1 LTIYCLSIKGF
12 HLTEKSSASPSSYE
26 IEEPMYKIVSAQ
38 FLAENIKKIEIE
50 APRIAKKRKAGQFVM
65 IRVGQRGERIPLTIA
80 GSDPEKGTI
89 TLIVQGM
96 GKSTKE
102 LNLKEAGDT
111 INDIVGPLGAP
122 SHIENFGTAVSI
134 GGGVGTA
141 IAYPT
146 AVALKEAGNYVITIN
161 GARSK
166 DLVILEEE
174 MSAVSDEAYITT
186 DDGSYGFHGFVTQK
200 LQQLIDAGKK
210 IDYVLAIG
218 PIPMMKAVAEVT
230 RPYNIQTVV
239 SLNPI
244 MVDGTGMCG
253 GCRVTVNNEIKF
265 ACVDGPEFDAHL
277 VDFKNLT
284 DRNKLYLHEEKQSAE
299 AYAHQCNLQ
308 KQL

>member
-1 LTIYCLSIKGF
+1 
-12 HLTEKSSASPSSYE
+12 
-26 IEEPMYKIVSAQ
+26 MYKIVSAI

-65 IRVGQRGERIPLTIA
+65 IRVGESSERIPLTIA
-80 GSDPEKGTI
+80 DSDPEKGTI
-89 TLIVQGM
+89 SLIVQGM
-96 GKSTKE
+96 GKSTRE
-102 LNLKEAGDT
+102 LNCKAEGDS
-111 INDIVGPLGAP
+111 IHDIVGPLGTP
-122 SHIENFGTAVSI
+122 SHIEKFGTAVSI

-166 DLVILEEE
+166 ELVILEPE
-174 MSAVSDEAYITT
+174 MRAVSDEAYITT

-200 LQQLIDAGKK
+200 LQELLDSGKT

-218 PIPMMKAVAEVT
+218 PIPMMRAVAEVT
-230 RPYNIQTVV
+230 RPYGIKTVV

-253 GCRVTVNNEIKF
+253 GCRVTVDNQTKF

-277 VDFKNLT
+277 VDFKNLS
-284 DRNKLYLHEEKQSAE
+284 DRNKMYLPEERKSADLF
-299 AYAHQCNLQ
+299 AHKCNLHTL
-308 KQL
+308 K